1 MYPRMRKRP
10 AGEAR
15 RTHRQGGTSWAT
27 LLAVDAESGLTLQ
40 MALRQAV
47 VAAISD
53 GRLRAGQRLPPS
65 RQLARDLGLGRN
77 TVTAAFDAL
86 VEAGV
91 LQATARQGLFVAPG
105 QASTRPPGP
114 TPPALDWAARLA
126 VHPSRQRN
134 IAKPADWQRYLYP
147 FVHGQV
153 DPNLFP
159 LPTWRSLSRAA
170 LGRAAVNWWAAD
182 HATADDPQLLD
193 SICRHVLPRRG
204 LHPRPDEI
212 LVTLGAQHGLYMLLS
227 LLAQPRMVIGIED
240 PGYPDARNI
249 AELFGARVRRLAL
262 DAGGVRIGRQL
273 SGVGLLVLTP
283 AHQCPTMVTMP
294 LARRRA
300 LLDWAARTD
309 AILVEDDYEAD
320 EAWRAELP
328 PPLMALDT
336 AGCVVHLGSFSKVL
350 APGLRLGFMVGPAPL
365 IAEARALRRLMHR
378 SVPLN
383 NQRAAA
389 LFLAEGQYGALLNR
403 LGDALRTRRDVA
415 VRALDRHLPGFV
427 RSPATT
433 GSALWLRCPDGIAG
447 PALLAEA
454 RSRGVLLEPG
464 EPFFATPGA
473 GRDFFRLGLSSIP
486 EGRVAGGIA
495 ALAAAADLLAP

>member
-1 MYPRMRKRP
+1 MHGRLPRSSASRGASP
-10 AGEAR
+10 AGPGA
-15 RTHRQGGTSWAT
+15 SWAT
-27 LLAVDAESGLTLQ
+27 LLRLDPASGLTRQ

-47 VAAISD
+47 VAAIAE

-65 RQLARDLGLGRN
+65 RMLARDLGLGRN
-77 TVTAAFDAL
+77 TVTAALDAL

-91 LQATARQGLFVAPG
+91 LRAAPRQGLFVAPS
-105 QASTRPPGP
+105 QASIPGP
-114 TPPALDWAARLA
+114 SPAPTTLDWAARFT
-126 VHPSRQRN
+126 VRPSRQRN
-134 IAKPADWQRYLYP
+134 IAKPLDWQSFAFP

-153 DPNLFP
+153 DPELFP
-159 LPTWRSLSRAA
+159 LASWRNLSRAA

-193 SICRHVLPRRG
+193 AICRHVLPRRG
-204 LHPRPDEI
+204 LHPRPDEV
-212 LVTLGAQHGLYMLLS
+212 LVTLGAQHGLYLLLS
-227 LLAQPRMVIGIED
+227 LLARPGVVIGIED

-249 AELFGARVRRLAL
+249 AELSGARVRRLAL
-262 DAGGVRIGRQL
+262 DAGGVRMGRQL
-273 SGVGLLVLTP
+273 SGLGLLVLTP

-294 LARRRA
+294 LERRRA
-300 LLDWAARTD
+300 LLDWAARSD
-309 AILVEDDYEAD
+309 AILVEDDYDAD

-336 AGCVVHLGSFSKVL
+336 AGRVVHLGSFSKVL

-389 LFLAEGQYGALLNR
+389 LFLAEGQYGALVRR
-403 LGDALRTRRDVA
+403 LGEALRARREVA
-415 VRALDRHLPGFV
+415 VRALDRRLPGFL

-433 GSALWLRCPDGIAG
+433 GSALWLRCPEGIAG
-447 PALLAEA
+447 PALLAAA
-454 RSRGVLLEPG
+454 RARGVLLEPG
-464 EPFFATPGA
+464 EPFFAAPGA

-486 EGRVAGGIA
+486 AGRVAAGIG
-495 ALAAAADLLAP
+495 ALAAAAGDVAP